1 MRKVYFDHAA
11 TTPVHPKVVE
21 AMLPYLKEQF
31 GNPLSLHSF
40 GEGPREAVEAARAKV
55 ADLIGARPEE
65 IYFTASG
72 SEANNMAVK
81 GIALM
86 NRQKGQHMVVSA
98 IEHQSVLNAT
108 QTLEKLG
115 FEVTQVPVDQH
126 GLVDPDDV
134 VAAIRDDSTLV
145 SVMHANNEIGI
156 IEPVAEIA
164 RAVKEKGKRITFHT
178 DAVAT
183 VGTLPVDVKEL
194 GVDLLSLAGSQFYG
208 PKGAAAL
215 FIKKGTRLMPLIDG
229 GIQERGRRA
238 GTENVPAIVGL
249 GVAAEL
255 AKESLA
261 ERAERLIPLR
271 DRLIERLTSEIDR
284 VYLTGPSTLRR
295 GSPRLRSGQA
305 GQASLRT
312 GHPTM
317 RLPGHVSVCV
327 EFIEG
332 ESMLLMLNMQ
342 GIAASSGSTC
352 TSRALKASHVLMA
365 IGVET
370 ALAQGSLVFTL
381 GERNTVED
389 VDYVAEVLP
398 PIVERLRQMSPL
410 YEGK

>member
-1 MRKVYFDHAA
+1 MRKVYFDYAA
-11 TTPVHPKVVE
+11 TTPIHPKVVE
-21 AMLPYLKEQF
+21 AMLPYLQEQF

-40 GEGPREAVEAARAKV
+40 GEGPREAVEEARVKV
-55 ADLIGARPEE
+55 ADLIGAKPNE

-86 NRQKGQHMVVSA
+86 NREKGQHMIVSA

-126 GLVDPDDV
+126 GLVNPEDV
-134 VAAIRDDSTLV
+134 VAAIRDDTTLV
-145 SVMHANNEIGI
+145 SVMHANNEIGT
-156 IEPVAEIA
+156 IEPIVGIA
-164 RAVKEKGKRITFHT
+164 QAVKKKAKGIAFHT

-194 GVDLLSLAGSQFYG
+194 GIDLLSLAGSQFYG
-208 PKGAAAL
+208 PKGAGAL
-215 FIKKGTRLMPLIDG
+215 FIKRGTRLMPLIDG
-229 GIQERGRRA
+229 GIQEGGRRA

-261 ERAERLIPLR
+261 ERAEKLIPLR
-271 DRLIERLTSEIDR
+271 DRLIEHLTSHIDR
-284 VYLTGPSTLRR
+284 VYLTG
-295 GSPRLRSGQA
+295 
-305 GQASLRT
+305 
-312 GHPTM
+312 HPTI

-342 GIAASSGSTC
+342 GVAATSGSTC
-352 TSRALKASHVLMA
+352 TSRALKASHVLTA

-381 GERNTVED
+381 GEGNTIED

-398 PIVERLRQMSPL
+398 PIIERLRQMSPL
-410 YEGK
+410 YEGE

>member
-11 TTPVHPKVVE
+11 TTPVHPHVVE
-21 AMLPYLKEQF
+21 AMLPYLQEKF

-40 GEGPREAVEAARAKV
+40 GEDPREAVEEARARV
-55 ADLIGARPEE
+55 ADLIGARPDE

-98 IEHQSVLNAT
+98 IEHQSVLNST
-108 QTLEKLG
+108 QTLTKLG

-134 VAAIRDDSTLV
+134 VAAIRDDTTLV
-145 SVMHANNEIGI
+145 SVMHANSEIGT

-164 RAVKEKGKRITFHT
+164 RAVKEKRKGIAFHT

-183 VGTLPVDVKEL
+183 VGTLPVDVREL
-194 GVDLLSLAGSQFYG
+194 EVDLLSLAGSQFYG

-215 FIKKGTRLMPLIDG
+215 FIKKGVRLMPLIDG

-255 AKESLA
+255 AQESLA
-261 ERAERLIPLR
+261 ERAERLVPLR
-271 DRLIERLTSEIDR
+271 HRLIERLTSEMDR
-284 VYLTGPSTLRR
+284 VYLTG
-295 GSPRLRSGQA
+295 
-305 GQASLRT
+305 
-312 GHPTM
+312 HPTK

-332 ESMLLMLNMQ
+332 ESMLLLLNMQ
-342 GIAASSGSTC
+342 GVAASSGSTC

-381 GERNTVED
+381 GESSTIED

-410 YEGK
+410 YEGN

>member
-11 TTPVHPKVVE
+11 TTPIHPKVVE
-21 AMLPYLKEQF
+21 AMLPYLQEQF
-31 GNPLSLHSF
+31 GNPMSLHGF
-40 GEGPREAVEAARAKV
+40 GEGPREAMDEAREKV
-55 ADLIGARPEE
+55 AALIGAKANE
-65 IYFTASG
+65 IFFTASG

-86 NRQKGQHMVVSA
+86 NRQRGQHVVVSA
-98 IEHQSVLNAT
+98 IEHQSVLNAA

-126 GLVDPDDV
+126 GLVDADDV
-134 VAAIRDDSTLV
+134 VAAIRDDTTLV
-145 SVMHANNEIGI
+145 SVMHANNEIGT
-156 IEPVAEIA
+156 IEPVAAIA
-164 RAVKEKGKRITFHT
+164 RAVKEKAKGIVFHT

-183 VGTLPVDVKEL
+183 VGTIPVNVKEL

-208 PKGAAAL
+208 PKGAGAL
-215 FIKKGTRLMPLIDG
+215 FVRRGTRLMPLIDG

-249 GVAAEL
+249 GVSAEL
-255 AKESLA
+255 AKDGLA

-284 VYLTGPSTLRR
+284 VYLTG
-295 GSPRLRSGQA
+295 
-305 GQASLRT
+305 
-312 GHPTM
+312 HPTA
-317 RLPGHVSVCV
+317 RLPGHASVCV

-332 ESMLLMLNMQ
+332 ESMLLMLDMQ

-352 TSRALKASHVLMA
+352 TSRALKASHVLSA
-365 IGVET
+365 IGVDV

-381 GERNTVED
+381 GESNTVKD
-389 VDYVAEVLP
+389 VDYVVQALP
-398 PIVERLRQMSPL
+398 PIVDRLRQMSPL
-410 YEGK
+410 YTEN

>member
-21 AMLPYLKEQF
+21 AMLPYLQEQF

-40 GEGPREAVEAARAKV
+40 GEGPRDAVEEARAKV
-55 ADLIGARPEE
+55 ADLIGARPDE

-115 FEVTQVPVDQH
+115 FEVTQVPVDQY
-126 GLVDPDDV
+126 GLVDPDEV
-134 VAAIRDDSTLV
+134 VAAIRDDTTLV
-145 SVMHANNEIGI
+145 SVMHANNEIGT

-164 RAVKEKGKRITFHT
+164 RAVKGKRKAITFHT

-183 VGTLPVDVKEL
+183 VGTLPVDVQEL

-208 PKGAAAL
+208 PKGAGAL
-215 FIKKGTRLMPLIDG
+215 FIRKGARLMPLIDG

-261 ERAERLIPLR
+261 ERAERLVPLR
-271 DRLIERLTSEIDR
+271 DRLMERLTSMNR
-284 VYLTGPSTLRR
+284 VYLTG
-295 GSPRLRSGQA
+295 
-305 GQASLRT
+305 
-312 GHPTM
+312 HPTI
-317 RLPGHVSVCV
+317 RLPGHVSVVV

-342 GIAASSGSTC
+342 GIAATSGSTC
-352 TSRALKASHVLMA
+352 TSRALKASHVLTA

-381 GERNTVED
+381 GESNTIED
-389 VDYVAEVLP
+389 VDYVSEVLP
-398 PIVERLRQMSPL
+398 PIIERLRQMSPL
-410 YEGK
+410 YEGN

>member
-11 TTPVHPKVVE
+11 TTPIHPKVVE

-40 GEGPREAVEAARAKV
+40 GEDPREALEEARAKV
-55 ADLIGARPEE
+55 ADLIGARPNEV
-65 IYFTASG
+65 YFTSSG

-86 NRQKGQHMVVSA
+86 NRQKGQHTVVSA

-126 GLVDPDDV
+126 GLVDADDV
-134 VAAIRDDSTLV
+134 VAAIRDDTTLV
-145 SVMHANNEIGI
+145 SVMHANNEIGT

-164 RAVKEKGKRITFHT
+164 RAVKAEGKGIVFHT

-194 GVDLLSLAGSQFYG
+194 GVDLLSLAGNQFYG
-208 PKGAAAL
+208 PKGAGAL
-215 FIKKGTRLMPLIDG
+215 FIKRGTRIMPLIDG

-255 AKESLA
+255 AQESLA
-261 ERAERLIPLR
+261 EWAEKLIPLR
-271 DRLIERLTSEIDR
+271 NRLIERLTSEMDR
-284 VYLTGPSTLRR
+284 VYLTG
-295 GSPRLRSGQA
+295 
-305 GQASLRT
+305 
-312 GHPTM
+312 HPTK
-317 RLPGHVSVCV
+317 RLPGHVSVCI

-365 IGVET
+365 IGLEA

-381 GERNTVED
+381 GESNTIED

>member
-1 MRKVYFDHAA
+1 M
-11 TTPVHPKVVE
+11 E
-21 AMLPYLKEQF
+21 E
-31 GNPLSLHSF
+31 
-40 GEGPREAVEAARAKV
+40 ARAKV
-55 ADLIGARPEE
+55 AALIGAKPNE

-86 NRQKGQHMVVSA
+86 NRQKGQHVVVSA

-108 QTLEKLG
+108 QTLEKLD
-115 FEVTQVPVDQH
+115 FEITQVPVDQH
-126 GLVDPDDV
+126 GLVDADDV
-134 VAAIRDDSTLV
+134 VAAIRDDTTLV
-145 SVMHANNEIGI
+145 SMMHANNEIGT

-164 RAVKEKGKRITFHT
+164 RAVKEKAKGIVFHT

-183 VGTLPVDVKEL
+183 VGTIPVNVKEL

-208 PKGAAAL
+208 PKGTGAL
-215 FIKKGTRLMPLIDG
+215 FVRRGIRLMPLVDG

-284 VYLTGPSTLRR
+284 VYLTG
-295 GSPRLRSGQA
+295 
-305 GQASLRT
+305 
-312 GHPTM
+312 HPTV
-317 RLPGHVSVCV
+317 RLPGHASVCV

-332 ESMLLMLNMQ
+332 ESMLLMLDMQ

-365 IGVET
+365 IGVEA

-381 GERNTVED
+381 GESNTVKD
-389 VDYVAEVLP
+389 VDYVAQALP

-410 YEGK
+410 YKEN

>member
-11 TTPVHPKVVE
+11 TTPIHPKVVE
-21 AMLPYLKEQF
+21 AMLPYLQEQF
-31 GNPLSLHSF
+31 GNPMSLHSF
-40 GEGPREAVEAARAKV
+40 GEGPREAMDEAREKV
-55 ADLIGARPEE
+55 AALIGAKANE
-65 IYFTASG
+65 IFFTASG

-86 NRQKGQHMVVSA
+86 NRQKGQHMVVTA
-98 IEHQSVLNAT
+98 IEHQSVLNAA

-115 FEVTQVPVDQH
+115 FEVTQVPVDRH
-126 GLVDPDDV
+126 GLVDADDV
-134 VAAIRDDSTLV
+134 VAAIRDDTTLV
-145 SVMHANNEIGI
+145 SVMHANNEIGT
-156 IEPVAEIA
+156 IESVAEIA
-164 RAVKEKGKRITFHT
+164 RAVKDKAKGIVFHT

-183 VGTLPVDVKEL
+183 VGTIPVNVKEL

-208 PKGAAAL
+208 PKGAGAL
-215 FIKKGTRLMPLIDG
+215 FVRRGTRLMPLIDG

-255 AKESLA
+255 AKDGLA

-284 VYLTGPSTLRR
+284 VYLTG
-295 GSPRLRSGQA
+295 
-305 GQASLRT
+305 
-312 GHPTM
+312 HPTV
-317 RLPGHVSVCV
+317 RLPGHASVCV

-332 ESMLLMLNMQ
+332 ESMLLMLDMQ

-352 TSRALKASHVLMA
+352 TSRALKASHVLSA
-365 IGVET
+365 IGVDV

-381 GERNTVED
+381 GESNTVKD
-389 VDYVAEVLP
+389 VDYVAQALP
-398 PIVERLRQMSPL
+398 SIVDRLRQMSPL
-410 YEGK
+410 YTQN

>member
-21 AMLPYLKEQF
+21 AMLPYLQEQF

-40 GEGPREAVEAARAKV
+40 GEGPRDAVEEARAKV

-86 NRQKGQHMVVSA
+86 NREKGQHLVVSA

-108 QTLEKLG
+108 QTLAKLG

-126 GLVDPDDV
+126 GLVDPEGV
-134 VAAIRDDSTLV
+134 VAAIRDDTTLV
-145 SVMHANNEIGI
+145 SVMHANNEIGT

-164 RAVKEKGKRITFHT
+164 RAVKEKRKGIIFHT

-208 PKGAAAL
+208 PKGAGAL
-215 FIKKGTRLMPLIDG
+215 FVRKGTRLMPLIDG

-238 GTENVPAIVGL
+238 GTENVPALVGL
-249 GVAAEL
+249 GVAADL
-255 AKESLA
+255 AKESMA
-261 ERAERLIPLR
+261 ERAERLVPLR
-271 DRLIERLTSEIDR
+271 DRLIERLTSEMDR
-284 VYLTGPSTLRR
+284 VYLTG
-295 GSPRLRSGQA
+295 
-305 GQASLRT
+305 
-312 GHPTM
+312 HPNQ

-332 ESMLLMLNMQ
+332 EAMLLMLNMQ
-342 GIAASSGSTC
+342 GVAASSGSTC

-381 GERNTVED
+381 GESSTVED
-389 VDYVAEVLP
+389 VDYVSEVLP

-410 YEGK
+410 YEGKGQ

>member
-21 AMLPYLKEQF
+21 AILPYLKEKF

-40 GEGPREAVEAARAKV
+40 GEDPREAVEEARAKV
-55 ADLIGARPEE
+55 ADLIGAKPDE

-86 NRQKGQHMVVSA
+86 NREKGQHVVVSA
-98 IEHQSVLNAT
+98 IEHQSVLNAA

-115 FEVTQVPVDQH
+115 FEVTRVPVDQH
-126 GLVDPDDV
+126 GLVDADDV
-134 VAAIRDDSTLV
+134 VAAIRDDTTLV
-145 SVMHANNEIGI
+145 SVMHANNEIGT

-164 RAVKEKGKRITFHT
+164 RAVKEKAKRITFHT

-183 VGTLPVDVKEL
+183 VGTLSMDVKEL

-208 PKGAAAL
+208 PKGTGAL

-271 DRLIERLTSEIDR
+271 DRLIERLTSEMDR
-284 VYLTGPSTLRR
+284 VYLTG
-295 GSPRLRSGQA
+295 
-305 GQASLRT
+305 
-312 GHPTM
+312 HPTI

-342 GIAASSGSTC
+342 GVAASSGSTC

-365 IGVET
+365 IGVEA

-381 GERNTVED
+381 GESNTIED

>member
-11 TTPVHPKVVE
+11 TTPVHPHVVE
-21 AMLPYLKEQF
+21 AMLPYLQEKF

-40 GEGPREAVEAARAKV
+40 GEDPREAVEEARARV
-55 ADLIGARPEE
+55 ADLIGARPDE

-98 IEHQSVLNAT
+98 IEHQSVLNST

-134 VAAIRDDSTLV
+134 VAAIRDDTTLV
-145 SVMHANNEIGI
+145 SVMHANSEIGT

-164 RAVKEKGKRITFHT
+164 RAVKEKRKGIAFHT

-183 VGTLPVDVKEL
+183 VGTLPVDVREL
-194 GVDLLSLAGSQFYG
+194 EVDLLSLAGSQFYG

-215 FIKKGTRLMPLIDG
+215 FIKKGVRLMPLIDG

-255 AKESLA
+255 AQEGLA
-261 ERAERLIPLR
+261 ERAERLVPLR
-271 DRLIERLTSEIDR
+271 HRLIERLTSEMDR
-284 VYLTGPSTLRR
+284 VYLTG
-295 GSPRLRSGQA
+295 
-305 GQASLRT
+305 
-312 GHPTM
+312 HPTK

-342 GIAASSGSTC
+342 GVAASSGSTC
-352 TSRALKASHVLMA
+352 TSRALKASHVLTA

-381 GERNTVED
+381 GESSTIED

-410 YEGK
+410 YEGN

>member
-21 AMLPYLKEQF
+21 AMLPYFKEQF

-40 GEGPREAVEAARAKV
+40 GEDPREAVEEARAKV
-55 ADLIGARPEE
+55 AKLIGAKPNE

-86 NRQKGQHMVVSA
+86 NREKGQHIVVSA

-108 QTLEKLG
+108 QTLGKLG
-115 FEVTQVPVDQH
+115 FEVTRVPVDQH
-126 GLVDPDDV
+126 GLVDPADV
-134 VAAIRDDSTLV
+134 VAAIRDDTILV
-145 SVMHANNEIGI
+145 SVMHANNEIGT
-156 IEPVAEIA
+156 IEPIA
-164 RAVKEKGKRITFHT
+164 DIAQAVREKAKGIAFHT

-183 VGTLPVDVKEL
+183 VGTLPVDVKEW
-194 GVDLLSLAGSQFYG
+194 GGDLLSLAGSQFYG
-208 PKGAAAL
+208 PKGAGAL
-215 FIKKGTRLMPLIDG
+215 FIRRGIRLMPLIDG

-255 AKESLA
+255 AKDSLA
-261 ERAERLIPLR
+261 EQAEKLIPLR
-271 DRLIERLTSEIDR
+271 DRLIEHLTSEMDR
-284 VYLTGPSTLRR
+284 VYL
-295 GSPRLRSGQA
+295 
-305 GQASLRT
+305 T

-342 GIAASSGSTC
+342 GIAATSGSTC
-352 TSRALKASHVLMA
+352 TSRALKASHVLTA

-381 GERNTVED
+381 GESNTIED

-410 YEGK
+410 YDGR

>member
-11 TTPVHPKVVE
+11 TTPVHSKVVE
-21 AMLPYLKEQF
+21 AMLPYLQEQF

-40 GEGPREAVEAARAKV
+40 GEGPRDAVEEARAKV
-55 ADLIGARPEE
+55 ADLIGARPDEV
-65 IYFTASG
+65 YFTASG

-86 NRQKGQHMVVSA
+86 NRQKGQHVVVSA

-115 FEVTQVPVDQH
+115 FEVTRVPVDQH
-126 GLVDPDDV
+126 GLVDADDV
-134 VAAIRDDSTLV
+134 VAAIRDGTTLV
-145 SVMHANNEIGI
+145 SVMHANNEIGT

-164 RAVKEKGKRITFHT
+164 RAVKEKAKGITFHT

-194 GVDLLSLAGSQFYG
+194 AVDLLSLAGSQFYG
-208 PKGAAAL
+208 PKGAGAL
-215 FIKKGTRLMPLIDG
+215 FIRKGIRLMPLIDG

-249 GVAAEL
+249 GMAAEL

-261 ERAERLIPLR
+261 ERAERLVPLR
-271 DRLIERLTSEIDR
+271 DRLIERLTSEMDR
-284 VYLTGPSTLRR
+284 VYLTGPST
-295 GSPRLRSGQA
+295 
-305 GQASLRT
+305 SLRT

-365 IGVET
+365 IGLEA

-381 GERNTVED
+381 GESNTIED

>member
-1 MRKVYFDHAA
+1 MRKVYFDHAS
-11 TTPVHPKVVE
+11 TTPIHPKVVE
-21 AMLPYLKEQF
+21 AMLPYLKEHF

-40 GEGPREAVEAARAKV
+40 GEGPREAVEEARAKV
-55 ADLIGARPEE
+55 AALIGVRPDE

-86 NRQKGQHMVVSA
+86 NRQKGRHLVVSA

-115 FEVTQVPVDQH
+115 FEVTRVPVDKY
-126 GLVDPDDV
+126 GLVNPDDV
-134 VAAIRDDSTLV
+134 VAAIRDDTTLV
-145 SVMHANNEIGI
+145 SVMHANNEIGT

-164 RAVKEKGKRITFHT
+164 RAVKEKRKGIYLHT

-194 GVDLLSLAGSQFYG
+194 GVDLLSLAGNQFYG
-208 PKGAAAL
+208 PKGAGAL

-238 GTENVPAIVGL
+238 GTEDVPAIVGL

-255 AKESLA
+255 AQENLA
-261 ERAERLIPLR
+261 ERAARLIPLR
-271 DRLIERLTSEIDR
+271 DRLIERLTTEIDR
-284 VYLTGPSTLRR
+284 VYLTG
-295 GSPRLRSGQA
+295 
-305 GQASLRT
+305 
-312 GHPTM
+312 HPAL
-317 RLPGHVSVCV
+317 RLPGHVSICV

-332 ESMLLMLNMQ
+332 ESMLLLLNMQ

-381 GERNTVED
+381 GESNTGED

-398 PIVERLRQMSPL
+398 SIVERLRQMSPL
-410 YEGK
+410 YSKS